1 MGNTNLVVNLLI
13 EHDDPPV
20 HVKNSDEVGATKVV
34 LHEASRAA
42 RSHVPPKQIKMSTKF
57 KFYNFV
63 FLQIGE

>member
-42 RSHVPPKQIKMSTKF
+42 RSHVPPKQIEIFNK
-57 KFYNFV
+57 
-63 FLQIGE
+63 I